1 MNKKTNRLLR
11 ENGEVRRQ
19 EFVSRPVE
27 LWSVSAWYYSDCEG
41 GGRIFT
47 DEYYTNES
55 DADAR
60 KEQLLT
66 HRELFTDW
74 CWGDNGK
81 TWGEDHNIEVS
92 VWKVKA
98 FDRLPMGGE

>member
-1 MNKKTNRLLR
+1 MTNKTNRLLR

-19 EFVSRPVE
+19 EFDFRPVE
-27 LWSVSAWYYSDCEG
+27 LWSVSAWYYSDYDSE
-41 GGRIFT
+41 RIFE

-66 HRELFTDW
+66 HRELYKEWAWAD
-74 CWGDNGK
+74 GEK
-81 TWGEDHNIEVS
+81 TWGEDRNISVG

-98 FDRLPMGGE
+98 YDRLPTGGE